1 MLGEHQSAM
10 APQIDVRIK
19 EEPRQMKTNPSPIAK
34 RSFTLIELLVVIA
47 IIAILA
53 AMLLPALSKARE
65 KARSISCVN
74 NEKQVILA
82 VIMYGTDNDDYIY
95 NGGGTFDIYPNE
107 SAYTRIVQY
116 MGGPSVDLSTVTSSS
131 QLGDDKI
138 PKSCY
143 CPSYSQDCTNNWGR
157 KAYPLPYIGVA
168 DGQNAAPVFKTP
180 QFVTCVGNSDT
191 STGGRCAPSA
201 LALGG
206 DAIHGGTAQRRNTQ
220 LCAYYPS
227 SSYFAL
233 FTPRHGGN
241 CNIYYLDGHVGTV
254 TRAQLFNVYAYRK
267 PAASYD
273 RAALVTGYYD
283 NTYGSNYASSKDLV
297 GK

>member
-1 MLGEHQSAM
+1 
-10 APQIDVRIK
+10 
-19 EEPRQMKTNPSPIAK
+19 MKKNPTHIAK
-34 RSFTLIELLVVIA
+34 RGFTLIELLVVIA

-74 NEKQVILA
+74 NEKQLILA
-82 VIMYGTDNDDYIY
+82 VTLYGGDNDDYIY

-116 MGGPSVDLSTVTSSS
+116 MGGPTVDLSSVTSSS
-131 QLGDDKI
+131 VLGDEKI

-143 CPSYSQDCTNNWGR
+143 CPSYTQDCTNNWGR
-157 KAYPLPYIGVA
+157 KAYPLPYIAVA
-168 DGQNAAPVFKTP
+168 DGKNAAPIFKA
-180 QFVTCVGNSDT
+180 QEFVTCIGSSDT

-201 LALGG
+201 LAIGG

-254 TRAQLFNVYAYRK
+254 TRWQLLDTYAYRK
-267 PAASYD
+267 PSATYD
-273 RAALVTGYYD
+273 RAARVTGFYD
-283 NTYGSNYASSKDLV
+283 NTYGMNYAAYKDLF
-297 GK
+297 GN